1 MDIQRPDLRQ
11 KRRKRIAVL
20 AAVSLGLSGAGVYG
34 VSRLRPALPSV
45 DRSAVWTDS
54 VKRGPMVRQVRGIG
68 TLVPREDRLRLIP
81 AETDAT
87 VVRIDILPG
96 AKVSP
101 DSVLMELNDPNC
113 SRNLSMHNFSS
124 RRLRSST
131 RTFRRSFKA
140 T

>member
-101 DSVLMELNDPNC
+101 DSVLMELNEFIYVD
-113 SRNLSMHNFSS
+113 
-124 RRLRSST
+124 
-131 RTFRRSFKA
+131 
-140 T
+140 